1 LGAINRINFYSY
13 VLNNPFRY
21 VDPDGNLYFLYN
33 MLFLQ
38 ILKKHWGIKVNFDK
52 AYDEANYFRN
62 DKKAW
67 LRSGKHY
74 L

>member
-1 LGAINRINFYSY
+1 
-13 VLNNPFRY
+13 
-21 VDPDGNLYFLYN
+21 

-74 L
+74 LILKRK